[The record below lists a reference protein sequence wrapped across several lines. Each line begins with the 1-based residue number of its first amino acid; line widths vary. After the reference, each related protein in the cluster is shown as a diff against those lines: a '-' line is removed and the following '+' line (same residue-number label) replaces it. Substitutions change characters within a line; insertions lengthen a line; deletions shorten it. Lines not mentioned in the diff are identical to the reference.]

1 MSGNQDFVIGSE
13 FWDNGVL
20 QKYKGPGGDV
30 TIPES
35 VTKIGE
41 KAFCGCKRLTSVTIP
56 AGVTRIGSSAFA
68 GCKNLTSVTIS
79 ESVTDIGWEAFLG
92 CASLTSV
99 TIPAGVTEIDHDD
112 FKGCE
117 KLTEIL
123 VDKGNSV
130 YRDIDGILFEGDVLI
145 CCPEGK
151 EGDVTI
157 PEDVTGIGSSA
168 FAGCKNL
175 TSVTIPAG
183 VTEIG
188 YDAFKGCKKLTEILV
203 GKGNSVYRTV
213 DGILFKGDV
222 LICCPGGKE
231 GDATIPEG
239 ITRIEDRAFEG
250 CKNLT
255 SVTIPEGVTSIG
267 EWAFFGCD
275 RLDQVDLPRSIR
287 EIRVDYFYGKLYKTM
302 PEGLFQTADKL
313 NADFVRQINEVWRKQ
328 MTPKDWA
335 GLYLFQTAKE
345 FQELCKDHMKNVPAD
360 ECLSA
365 MLELLADCKKGT
377 AYVQAANFVVEH
389 LKEVS
394 SEHIQT
400 MYEMAA
406 AKKSFQKAADILK
419 PLVSAKKKKA
429 AEPNGP
435 FAFLEDAFQEEQ
447 LLKHYK
453 EHKGVL
459 ARLGKVL
466 LADGSGQKAPKLA
479 VLAAVMPY
487 AEQYQRPAHI
497 STYKRDYIQ
506 VNIVKEAD
514 RAAELLDRESLLGLL
529 DQLLK
534 YHVSWYIPYCRYAD
548 GKRIISL
555 NSQMQNWADWYGY
568 GPTGRSKIITARGA
582 MLLSDTR
589 EAMLYLDKVKTRS
602 GTVLD
607 EYAKLRGTKAET
619 LRDTV
624 LADFGLDEKGE
635 KVYDLGGNT
644 VTVSLAQDLTLNIF
658 DANAGK
664 AVMSIPKKG
673 ADEAKHAAAKADFAE
688 MKKNVKKV
696 VKARCDR
703 LFQDF
708 LSGAKYPAEKWQASY
723 LGENPVLRQVAS
735 LLVWSQD
742 GQTFTLRDGAAIDSG
757 EQPYAISGRPIQVAH
772 PMEMK
777 PGDVLAWQKYFNN
790 YGIKQPFAQV
800 WEPVVRESAIRP
812 TMYQDIELPLYQFK
826 GKEKHGI
833 SFSYDYSLS
842 ILQISFA
849 GCDLELDCSAL
860 DLRHNLDLNGLVK
873 MGGFTFKQYTRQ
885 VNHIVALLDQWT
897 IIGRIMRDDA
907 SIVTHLDS
915 ATLAQVMEY
924 LNLAIDNG
932 RANVTA
938 ELLNYKNE
946 HFPDFDPLAEFTLD
960 DL

>member
-1 MSGNQDFVIGSE
+1 MSGNQDFVIKK
-13 FWDNGVL
+13 GVL
-20 QKYKGPGGDV
+20 QGYKGPGGDV
-30 TIPES
+30 TIPE
-35 VTKIGE
+35 
-41 KAFCGCKRLTSVTIP
+41 
-56 AGVTRIGSSAFA
+56 GVTEIGYGAFRY
-68 GCKNLTSVTIS
+68 
-79 ESVTDIGWEAFLG
+79 

-99 TIPAGVTEIDHDD
+99 TIPESVTVIGGYA
-112 FKGCE
+112 FSGCAN
-117 KLTEIL
+117 LT
-123 VDKGNSV
+123 S
-130 YRDIDGILFEGDVLI
+130 
-145 CCPEGK
+145 
-151 EGDVTI
+151 VTI
-157 PEDVTGIGSSA
+157 PEGVTVIGSIFENCTGLTSVTIPESVTVIGWEA
-168 FAGCKNL
+168 FQGCTGLTSVTIPEGVTVIGKWAFRGCTGL

-188 YDAFKGCKKLTEILV
+188 EWAFCDCTG
-203 GKGNSVYRTV
+203 
-213 DGILFKGDV
+213 
-222 LICCPGGKE
+222 
-231 GDATIPEG
+231 
-239 ITRIEDRAFEG
+239 
-250 CKNLT
+250 LT
-255 SVTIPEGVTSIG
+255 SVTIPEGVTVIG
-267 EWAFFGCD
+267 ACAFWGCTG
-275 RLDQVDLPRSIR
+275 LTSVTIPAGVT
-287 EIRVDYFYGKLYKTM
+287 EIGKDAFAGCKSLTSVTI
-302 PEGLFQTADKL
+302 PEGVKIIGKHAFSGCKKL
-313 NADFVRQINEVWRKQ
+313 EPPRELLRGEKKLPASLTETIQELWTRKLQ
-328 MTPKDWA
+328 PKDWA
-335 GLYLFQTAKE
+335 GLYLFQEAKAWT
-345 FQELCKDHMKNVPAD
+345 ELLRKHMPDGQAEEIVQ
-360 ECLSA
+360 A
-365 MLELLADCKKGT
+365 MAELLAGSKKAKYFARAAEYAQKHQDSVKPEVLQFFIDGAKPAKAAET
-377 AYVQAANFVVEH
+377 AKAEKARKTAE
-389 LKEVS
+389 
-394 SEHIQT
+394 T
-400 MYEMAA
+400 A
-406 AKKSFQKAADILK
+406 QKAAEKEAEAFGNTPIAGLWKLYRESDLMASYRKKGGKESPLK
-419 PLVSAKKKKA
+419 
-429 AEPNGP
+429 
-435 FAFLEDAFQEEQ
+435 
-447 LLKHYK
+447 
-453 EHKGVL
+453 
-459 ARLGKVL
+459 KVL
-466 LADGSGQKAPKLA
+466 LNPSLKLDKPQKTAPPFVVLCAVVPYMDQYSYHQAISGYKHGAYSNYQTIEAADKA
-479 VLAAVMPY
+479 AA
-487 AEQYQRPAHI
+487 ALDPA
-497 STYKRDYIQ
+497 SFQEFLSK
-506 VNIVKEAD
+506 N
-514 RAAELLDRESLLGLL
+514 LP
-529 DQLLK
+529 
-534 YHVSWYIPYCRYAD
+534 VSVYGGPHASWMLPYCRYAD

-607 EYAKLRGTKAET
+607 GYAKLRGTKAET

-635 KVYDLGGNT
+635 KVYDLGSNT
-644 VTVSLAQDLTLNIF
+644 VTVTLAQDLTLSIF
-658 DANAGK
+658 DGNAGK
-664 AVMSIPKKG
+664 AVTSIPKKG

-708 LSGAKYPAEKWQASY
+708 LSGAEYPAGKWQATY

-742 GQTFTLRDGAAIDSG
+742 GQTFTLRDGAVIDSG

-790 YGIKQPFAQV
+790 HGIKQPFAQV
-800 WEPVVRESAIRP
+800 WEPVVHESAIRP
-812 TMYQDIELPLYQFK
+812 NMYQNAELPLYRFK

-833 SFSYDYSLS
+833 SFSYDYSLCA
-842 ILQISFA
+842 LNISFTD
-849 GCDLELDCSAL
+849 CDLELDCSAL
-860 DLRHNLDLNGLVK
+860 DMYHNNLDLNGLVK
-873 MGGFTFKQYTRQ
+873 MGKFTFKKYTRQ